1 MLMSG
6 FEDELTGSSSY
17 NDYPPDDLFF
27 SNRKNSFIDLLSNP
41 IDIPEDNYIHMQI
54 EFMSQEKGLPE
65 YVTHQKEVHELHL
78 DEIFDIINEDENHY
92 KKIKTVCET
101 QSKKKNCETSS
112 RVVHKNSLMK
122 NCSTQIIGTLTMEQR
137 KEKIAKYLEKR
148 KKRSWQKKIYYDCR
162 KRVADNRLRI
172 KGRFVKRDQAVNTL
186 GADQES
192 IKNLL

>member
-17 NDYPPDDLFF
+17 NDYPSDDLFF

-41 IDIPEDNYIHMQI
+41 IDIHEDNYIHMQI
-54 EFMSQEKGLPE
+54 EFMSQEKELPNHI
-65 YVTHQKEVHELHL
+65 TCQKEDHELHL

-92 KKIKTVCET
+92 KKKFCDN
-101 QSKKKNCETSS
+101 QSKKKNSETSS
-112 RVVHKNSLMK
+112 KVLNKNSFMK
-122 NCSTQIIGTLTMEQR
+122 NCSGQIVGTLTVDQR

-148 KKRSWQKKIYYDCR
+148 KKRNWQKKIYYDCR

-172 KGRFVKRDQAVNTL
+172 KGRFVKRDQAVNVL
-186 GADQES
+186 GADQEF
-192 IKNLL
+192 IKKIL